1 MTPLL
6 GKTIMSV
13 KSADDSTHAIVIG
26 GSIAGLT
33 AARVLTQHFERVT
46 VVERDRYPENPVA
59 RKGLPQSHQVH
70 ILLGKGQQILEQL
83 FPGLKDELADKGAP
97 SIDWLADC
105 PLSLL
110 GRWAPR
116 FKSEI
121 ITRACTR
128 NLLEAIIRQRM
139 ADDTK
144 VQFREA
150 SLITGLLATRD
161 NTEVTGVELRSNG
174 STVTL
179 PAQLVVDASGR
190 DSKAPQWLQSL
201 GYEIPQETIVNS
213 FLGYASRSY
222 QSLSHNHVDY
232 KALYLVPKAP
242 DSSRGGVLYQ
252 VEDGRWMG
260 LLIGVGRD
268 YPPNDE
274 AGFLN
279 FARSLSSP
287 EIYEAIIDAQPISP
301 IYSYQRTEN
310 RMRHYEQL
318 SRLPENFVVLGD
330 AVCAFNPVY
339 GQGMTVAALGALTL
353 DQCLRNRTS
362 AHQGFPGLAQE
373 FPKKLAK
380 VNSVPWMMATSDD
393 FRWSTTEGGKPDLMT
408 RFMHKYL
415 DRVMWL
421 AGENPEVYK
430 AFAEVLHLI
439 KPPTTLFYPGILARA
454 LKLRK

>member
-1 MTPLL
+1 
-6 GKTIMSV
+6 MSV

-128 NLLEAIIRQRM
+128 NLLEATIRQRM
-139 ADDTK
+139 ADNTK

-213 FLGYASRSY
+213 HLGYASRSY

-252 VEDGRWMG
+252 VEDGRWMA

-287 EIYEAIIDAQPISP
+287 EIYEAIIDAQPVSP

-318 SRLPENFVVLGD
+318 PRLPENFVVLGD

-339 GQGMTVAALGALTL
+339 GQGMTIAALGALTL

-362 AHQGFPGLAQE
+362 AHQRQLTGLAQE